1 MAQDNKIY
9 VTGHQKPDT
18 DCIAAAIGY
27 AFYKRAQGLDAVACR
42 LGRVNLESKYL
53 LKKFHFSKPLLLKTA
68 KVRMDEIDLDEP
80 LTITSDLSILETV
93 RKMEETG
100 RESFAVTDGE
110 GVLQGWISKTDIAK
124 LALGDTE
131 TTREM
136 LRQTSAEYFAR
147 AVNGKVVYDLEDNTL
162 LPPAMMLDSLEHMLR
177 QYKDTLFR
185 NYIVEEPQ
193 SAYAYFALMQKLN
206 HRYAQLTNDI
216 FLMDDSI
223 DGIAYR
229 AVATCWKQF
238 YPESER
244 AQQLW
249 NMVERHIN
257 TARKVAYQQQ
267 KLIDEG
273 RISMANIID
282 LSLPDRRDNQR
293 TLSELAGQVVLLDFH
308 LFDSPE
314 SAARILKLRELY
326 DRYHDRGLEIYQ
338 VSVDKNEFQWK
349 QATASLP
356 WICVFDPME
365 YSCMQYNVSAVPD
378 FFLID
383 RNNAL
388 QLRSDQI
395 EDIDK
400 AIESLL

>member
-1 MAQDNKIY
+1 MTSCSHEPRFTVEGTIAGAQDSVLYLIHRSMAGTELLDSAIAGEGGTFSLSGKAPDSPDLYVLAVGRQVKEYINFSVDSTETVTINGKLPALVLNYSVSGSPGSEKIR
-9 VTGHQKPDT
+9 Q
-18 DCIAAAIGY
+18 
-27 AFYKRAQGLDAVACR
+27 
-42 LGRVNLESKYL
+42 
-53 LKKFHFSKPLLLKTA
+53 
-68 KVRMDEIDLDEP
+68 
-80 LTITSDLSILETV
+80 LTIMHSQ
-93 RKMEETG
+93 
-100 RESFAVTDGE
+100 
-110 GVLQGWISKTDIAK
+110 LQQG
-124 LALGDTE
+124 
-131 TTREM
+131 
-136 LRQTSAEYFAR
+136 
-147 AVNGKVVYDLEDNTL
+147 VYDLEDNTL

>member
-1 MAQDNKIY
+1 MNKIVLSLTAILALAMTSCSHEPRFTVEGTIAGAQDSVLYLIHRSMAGTELLDSAIAGEGGTFSLSGKAPDSPDLYVLAVGRQVKEYINFSVDSTETVTISGKLPALVLNYSVSGSPGSEKIR
-9 VTGHQKPDT
+9 Q
-18 DCIAAAIGY
+18 
-27 AFYKRAQGLDAVACR
+27 
-42 LGRVNLESKYL
+42 
-53 LKKFHFSKPLLLKTA
+53 
-68 KVRMDEIDLDEP
+68 
-80 LTITSDLSILETV
+80 LTIMHSQ
-93 RKMEETG
+93 
-100 RESFAVTDGE
+100 
-110 GVLQGWISKTDIAK
+110 LQQG
-124 LALGDTE
+124 
-131 TTREM
+131 
-136 LRQTSAEYFAR
+136 
-147 AVNGKVVYDLEDNTL
+147 VYDLEDNTL
-162 LPPAMMLDSLEHMLR
+162 LPPALMLDSLEHMLR